1 MKKSR
6 PGTIVM
12 ELNHA
17 GIPDSELKPEI
28 FDDRQLTVM
37 SALESR
43 FQDNIRK
50 GYPYTVMDM
59 ESGKVLEKFNLH
71 NVKPSESQMNAMA
84 RSLLVRPI
92 AISPARVFLIK
103 VPSFRCKT
111 SCSGCNTDLR
121 AGYRSPCP

>member
-84 RSLLVRPI
+84 RSLLDAFRKWEKRPEDQ
-92 AISPARVFLIK
+92 K
-103 VPSFRCKT
+103 
-111 SCSGCNTDLR
+111 
-121 AGYRSPCP
+121 